1 MARRLLGSLL
11 GLALASGVLAAD
23 RPPQDLHYTGDHWT
37 AWNPP
42 VPPAGAQVHVVVS
55 GDTLWDLAQQYLG
68 NPYLWPQIWER
79 NQYILDAHWIYPGDP
94 IILGI
99 EVAPVEEI
107 VGEGAAGEGAGAPGE
122 GEGAPGAG
130 EGGGWPGA
138 GTSSPQPLGFEDDIY
153 CSGYIGELEE
163 SFPYRIT
170 GSEFQTLSPVL
181 PGQRAGTVEGIYG
194 TVGTVKYGLT
204 IGDIVYVDGGRDAGL
219 SPGALYTVVLPGAE
233 VRHPATRELFGRL
246 YEYQGRVRVLSVQT
260 EAAIAEIVQAC
271 DPIRVGEGLLP
282 FVPEPVPLG
291 RRTPPRPVNDPPLAA
306 SLTAAPVILMAR
318 DGLVSIGQ
326 DHVVYIDR
334 GEQDVT
340 PGDLYTIYRMNREG
354 FPPLPIGEL
363 AVLSVQRRT
372 ALAKVLESRSP
383 IYAGDRLD
391 PK

>member
-1 MARRLLGSLL
+1 MARRFLGSLL
-11 GLALASGVLAAD
+11 GLALASGVFAAD
-23 RPPQDLHYTGDHWT
+23 RPPQNLRFTGDHWT
-37 AWNPP
+37 AWDPP
-42 VPPAGAQVHVVVS
+42 TPPAGAQVHVVVT
-55 GDTLWDLAQQYLG
+55 GDTLWDLAQRYLG

-94 IILGI
+94 IVLGI

-107 VGEGAAGEGAGAPGE
+107 VGETPPGSGGAPGE
-122 GEGAPGAG
+122 GAEEPLPGAG
-130 EGGGWPGA
+130 EGSSGLA

-153 CSGYIGELEE
+153 CSGFIGELEE

-170 GSEFQTLSPVL
+170 GSEYQTLSPVL
-181 PGQRAGTVEGIYG
+181 RGQFAGAVEGVYG
-194 TVGTVKYGLT
+194 TVGTVKYGLSV
-204 IGDIVYVDGGRDAGL
+204 GDVVYVDGGRDAGL
-219 SPGALYTVVLPGAE
+219 SPGTLYTVVLPSVE
-233 VRHPATRELFGRL
+233 VRHPATHEVFGRL
-246 YEYQGRVRVLSVQT
+246 YEYQGRVRILSVQP
-260 EAAIAEIVQAC
+260 EAAIGEIVQAC
-271 DPIRVGEGLLP
+271 DPIRVGGALLP

-291 RRTPPRPVNDPPLAA
+291 RRTPPRPINEPPLSD

-340 PGDLYTIYRMNREG
+340 PGDLYTIYRMNRAG

-372 ALAKVLESRSP
+372 ALAKVLESRST
-383 IYAGDRLD
+383 IYAGDRLE